1 MNTIWY
7 LDEAKKKLGAGSDYE
22 LDKMT
27 GLGQSNIHRY
37 RNGKSVMDDY
47 SCAKIAEILELSP
60 LEVIAAANAE
70 REKDAQKRAFWEAL
84 REKAAGFA
92 VFTAGTANAGLTLS
106 GVGLSALTGPKTYV
120 RGKKKTGGEGGI

>member
-1 MNTIWY
+1 MCKRT
-7 LDEAKKKLGAGSDYE
+7 LGSALNYE

-47 SCAKIAEILELSP
+47 SRAKIAEIIEISP
-60 LEVIAAANAE
+60 LEVMAAANAE
-70 REKDAQKRAFWEAL
+70 REKDEQKRAFWEAL

-92 VFTAGTANAGLTLS
+92 VFTGGAANAGLTLS
-106 GVGLSALTGPKTYV
+106 GVGLSALTEPKTYM